1 MEYILMNKNQ
11 PLCRLSIDTDN
22 DYLINEILEVYTAN
36 KDAFPMGVYII
47 NGKPEKQSLAKW
59 WAGRAIPC
67 SRIGIN
73 NFEQKYRIKSAML
86 PFKNYGLSLSDQ
98 YWIKPIDEN
107 IQWKD
112 INFFNNNFS
121 LEMGKALFDSSYI
134 SAELDYM
141 SPDSTSDGMLPK
153 KWIRDDITN
162 KTYLIKAGSGPFE
175 QEPFNERIASNILKL
190 LNVENYVEYVKYN
203 TINENGRYL
212 CSCENF
218 IDENTEFVTANSIR
232 NTKSLMSVNWNNLYD
247 FFLKCCEP
255 FFDIAITKQAL
266 DIMLIIDYIVCNYDR
281 HYGNFGF
288 IKDVNNYKIL
298 KVAPIFDSGS
308 SLWNRSTIA
317 TIGKNFEAKSF
328 CPTHDENAKLITNYD
343 LIDFNRLKDID
354 DLVKDIL
361 KDNKNLPLER
371 IDLVAKATKEQV
383 NKLQKIKD
391 LQR

>member
-1 MEYILMNKNQ
+1 
-11 PLCRLSIDTDN
+11 
-22 DYLINEILEVYTAN
+22 
-36 KDAFPMGVYII
+36 
-47 NGKPEKQSLAKW
+47 
-59 WAGRAIPC
+59 
-67 SRIGIN
+67 
-73 NFEQKYRIKSAML
+73 
-86 PFKNYGLSLSDQ
+86 
-98 YWIKPIDEN
+98 
-107 IQWKD
+107 
-112 INFFNNNFS
+112 
-121 LEMGKALFDSSYI
+121 
-134 SAELDYM
+134 
-141 SPDSTSDGMLPK
+141 
-153 KWIRDDITN
+153 
-162 KTYLIKAGSGPFE
+162 
-175 QEPFNERIASNILKL
+175 
-190 LNVENYVEYVKYN
+190 
-203 TINENGRYL
+203 
-212 CSCENF
+212 
-218 IDENTEFVTANSIR
+218 
-232 NTKSLMSVNWNNLYD
+232 MSVNWNNLYD

-255 FFDIAITKQAL
+255 FFDITITKQAL